1 MLKAWR
7 VRRAGRRLRA
17 MMRGYR
23 RLRAEH
29 RTDAVE
35 KLLIKLEETPLLPSH
50 RRLSKLVTG
59 DLDLPESLVVQ
70 QYCAHRLFRPMLVAR
85 LVEQVGAPDRPL
97 RTPLPGAWQAA
108 LQGEGVRV
116 DRLACSLL
124 WQGYLL
130 ALLGYT
136 WMDAARRLRLGRG
149 PDLSKAAYFSGLTAA
164 QLPVAGAVGGS
175 RDILSWFAR
184 KGPLPETTAWLA
196 HSAAVPPGQHVPEA
210 GTFPVRHV
218 PGPFRPAPALRAAA
232 TLLRLTAASLGWAL
246 SGAWWNRVLVHEAA
260 LRSEVASAAPGDL
273 AGSYAFHNS
282 AWLLRP
288 LWTYE
293 AEQKGAEVQFYFYS
307 SFVNGKAPDG
317 TEFRNM
323 QWGLCTWTRWL
334 VWDVEMAN
342 FVRRRVGARCGTI
355 DVVGPIDFSDSA
367 DPLPDIPTRSVA
379 VFDVQ
384 PVRPALYAGLG
395 LGFDYYRP
403 EIATAFLSEVTATAG
418 ALQRGVVL
426 KRKRAHGRNVIH
438 RRYLDALN
446 RLERGGNLV
455 PASPALAASR
465 LIERVDAVISAPF
478 TSTGILAAHMGKPS
492 CFYDPTGLIAAD
504 DRDARGLPVFHRP
517 EQLATWLRGLD
528 AGPAED

>member
-7 VRRAGRRLRA
+7 ARLARRRLRA

-35 KLLIKLEETPLLPSH
+35 KLLIRLEETPLLPSG
-50 RRLSKLVTG
+50 RRLSRLVTG

-97 RTPLPGAWQAA
+97 RAPLPDAWQAA
-108 LQGEGVRV
+108 LRDEGVRV
-116 DRLACSLL
+116 DRFACSLL

-136 WMDAARRLRLGRG
+136 WVDAARRLRWGRG
-149 PDLSKAAYFSGLTAA
+149 ADLSRAAYFSGLTAT
-164 QLPVAGAVGGS
+164 QLPVAGADGGS

-184 KGPLPETTAWLA
+184 TGHLPETTTWLA
-196 HSAAVPPGQHVPEA
+196 HSAAVPKGQHVPEA

-218 PGPFRPAPALRAAA
+218 PGPFRPAPAVRSTT
-232 TLLRLTAASLGWAL
+232 TLLQLTVASLGWAL
-246 SGAWWNRVLVHEAA
+246 SGAWWNRVLVHEAS
-260 LRSEVASAAPGDL
+260 LRSEVARAEPGDL

-293 AEQKGAEVQFYFYS
+293 AEQRGAEVRFYFYS

-334 VWDVEMAN
+334 VWDAGMAD
-342 FVRRRVGARCGTI
+342 FVRRRVGSRSGTI

-367 DPLPDIPTRSVA
+367 DPLPDIPSRSVA

-403 EIATAFLSEVTATAG
+403 EVATAFLSEVTATAG
-418 ALQRGVVL
+418 AQQRCVVL
-426 KRKRAHGRNVIH
+426 KRKRAHGRTVIH
-438 RRYLDALN
+438 RRYLEALSQ
-446 RLERGGNLV
+446 LERGGNLV
-455 PASPALAASR
+455 SASPALAASR

-492 CFYDPTGLIAAD
+492 CFYDPTGLITAD

-517 EQLATWLRGLD
+517 EQLAGWLRGLD
-528 AGPAED
+528 AAAAED